1 MRGGGKGIGWAVWAL
16 AVGEGGV
23 GGEEGLDAFGA
34 IAVVIVAAAAA
45 PWLGSNTVADGHNII
60 LDLRTYSALAD
71 EKPVHVDLMNRKHL
85 IVRAIQKLEMFNKIG
100 LK

>member
-1 MRGGGKGIGWAVWAL
+1 MRGGGREREKGIGWAVWAL

-45 PWLGSNTVADGHNII
+45 PWLRSNTVADGYN
-60 LDLRTYSALAD
+60 LRTYSASAG
-71 EKPVHVDLMNRKHL
+71 ENRYML
-85 IVRAIQKLEMFNKIG
+85 I
-100 LK
+100 